1 MLGFTETLG
10 IKRIG
15 QMFPYRPLLVSFLR
29 ITWLRRVPLVW
40 PLLSFQ
46 PWLLPWTDP
55 SRRIGVCARSGHSVI
70 TWTKPKI
77 SVQARNWFLFPLG
90 RVSRRILSLL
100 QFPPG
105 SNKTIV
111 LCYQLSDQ
119 QAQQLHQVRAH
130 DVRVFA
136 ASKAFQGGVPL
147 DQILAACHWKSHNT
161 FTQFYLKDL
170 AWADSDMYY
179 LGPVVAAQQIR
190 D

>member
-15 QMFPYRPLLVSFLR
+15 RMFPYRPLLVSFLR

-55 SRRIGVCARSGHSVI
+55 SRRIGVYARSGHSVI
-70 TWTKPKI
+70 TWTKQRSPFRQGI
-77 SVQARNWFLFPLG
+77 RF
-90 RVSRRILSLL
+90 VSFRKSFQKDIVPATVSSWIK
-100 QFPPG
+100 Q
-105 SNKTIV
+105 TIV

-130 DVRVFA
+130 DVR
-136 ASKAFQGGVPL
+136 GVQSFSGWCSLRPDFGSL
-147 DQILAACHWKSHNT
+147 SLEVS
-161 FTQFYLKDL
+161 
-170 AWADSDMYY
+170 
-179 LGPVVAAQQIR
+179 
-190 D
+190 

>member
-1 MLGFTETLG
+1 MLGFTGTLG
-10 IKRIG
+10 TKRIG
-15 QMFPYRPLLVSFLR
+15 RMFPYLPPLVSFLR
-29 ITWLRRVPLVW
+29 ITWLRKVPLVL

-77 SVQARNWFLFPLG
+77 SVQARIWFLFPLG
-90 RVSRRILSLL
+90 RVSRRILSRL

-105 SNKTIV
+105 SNKP
-111 LCYQLSDQ
+111 LSYVTSCQ
-119 QAQQLHQVRAH
+119 TNRLNNYIR
-130 DVRVFA
+130 FGLMT
-136 ASKAFQGGVPL
+136 FQGGVPL

-161 FTQFYLKDL
+161 FTQFCLKDL
-170 AWADSDMYY
+170 AWVDSDMYH